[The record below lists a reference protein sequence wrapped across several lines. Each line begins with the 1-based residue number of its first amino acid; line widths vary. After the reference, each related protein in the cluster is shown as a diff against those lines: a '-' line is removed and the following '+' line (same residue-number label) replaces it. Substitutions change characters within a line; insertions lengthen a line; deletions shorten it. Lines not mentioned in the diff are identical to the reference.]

1 MINEVK
7 CYVVIGFVTII
18 HNNKKIVKCKQP
30 DNIITYMAYAAKDT
44 WYKSLPQ
51 FIRLTIALSSVYCD
65 PIII

>member
-30 DNIITYMAYAAKDT
+30 DNIITYMA
-44 WYKSLPQ
+44 
-51 FIRLTIALSSVYCD
+51 
-65 PIII
+65 